1 MPEDF
6 DLRGTQGAVVLPHG
20 TVVQHYSPPTNEP
33 DMTQQTTTNGDKAL
47 HDRVFKHESELA
59 DVRARVTIMESLINE
74 MKHPISQI
82 PEIKTL
88 VEHLVK
94 PKSVE
99 LGGWSGFSMVLSVV
113 LVVVVLMFMVYAGG
127 TWGG

>member
-20 TVVQHYSPPTNEP
+20 TVVQHYAPHTNEP
-33 DMTQQTTTNGDKAL
+33 DMTPQTTTDGDKAL
-47 HDRVFKHESELA
+47 HDRVFKHESDIA

-88 VEHLVK
+88 VEHLAK
-94 PKSVE
+94 PKQVD
-99 LGGWSGFSMVLSVV
+99 LTGWSGFSLALSVV
-113 LVVVVLMFMVYAGG
+113 LVALLLMFMVYAGG
-127 TWGG
+127 NFGG

>member
-1 MPEDF
+1 MPEEF

-33 DMTQQTTTNGDKAL
+33 DMTQPTTDGDRGL
-47 HDRVFKHESELA
+47 HDRVFKHESEIA

-88 VEHLVK
+88 VEHLAK
-94 PKSVE
+94 PRQVD
-99 LGGWSGFSMVLSVV
+99 LTGWSGVSLALSVV
-113 LVVVVLMFMVYAGG
+113 LVALLLMFMVYAGG
-127 TWGG
+127 NFGG